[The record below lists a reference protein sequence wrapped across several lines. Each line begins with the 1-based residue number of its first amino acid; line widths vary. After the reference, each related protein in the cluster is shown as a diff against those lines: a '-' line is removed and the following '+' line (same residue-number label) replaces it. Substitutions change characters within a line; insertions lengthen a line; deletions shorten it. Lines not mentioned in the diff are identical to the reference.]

1 MLAMHL
7 LQSTLAHI
15 NTLLLQQV
23 LADPDWAARLTDA
36 DLRGLM
42 PLFWSNVNP
51 YGTFHIGMSTHLDLG
66 PETDQAQA
74 A

>member
-7 LQSTLAHI
+7 LQSTLVHI

-36 DLRGLM
+36 DLRGLT

-51 YGTFHIGMSTHLDLG
+51 YGTFHLDMDTRL
-66 PETDQAQA
+66 ELELVA